1 MSCSG
6 IRSRAL
12 SGMRACN
19 CCASAAAKG
28 ASRTGQLILA
38 LLTRAVEGQKIG
50 DSIDYVL
57 EPRTQDSLVLEATG
71 RVATITTADPMVI
84 GVAAP
89 AAGTLAVG
97 ATLLLEAMVAQYLSE
112 QAAAQTLASVMA
124 EAIPPIVQAAR
135 RYATGDCE
143 QCVRKSVWGQSAPR
157 TYVTEHYQ
165 KRHR

>member
-19 CCASAAAKG
+19 CCSSAAAKG
-28 ASRTGQLILA
+28 ASRTGQLFLSLI
-38 LLTRAVEGQKIG
+38 TRAVEGQAIG
-50 DSIDYVL
+50 DSIDYILDPQVN
-57 EPRTQDSLVLEATG
+57 EAWVVEATG
-71 RVATITTADPMVI
+71 RIAAITTADPMVI

-89 AAGTLAVG
+89 AAGTLAIG
-97 ATLLLEAMVAQYLSE
+97 ATLLLEATVAQYLSE
-112 QAAAQTLASVMA
+112 QSAAHTLAGVLA
-124 EAIPPIVQAAR
+124 DAVPPIVQAAR

-157 TYVTEHYQ
+157 RYVTETYQ
-165 KRHR
+165 KRSR